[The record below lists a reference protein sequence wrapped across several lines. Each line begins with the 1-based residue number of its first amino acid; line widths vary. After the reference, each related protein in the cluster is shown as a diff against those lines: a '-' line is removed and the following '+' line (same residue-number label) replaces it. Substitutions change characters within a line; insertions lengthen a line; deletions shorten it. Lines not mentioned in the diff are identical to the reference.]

1 MIEQVADYTIV
12 SVTGAGALVAAGL
25 YLRKIFRGMGLEDTR
40 NLAEKGVIDTLREE
54 VSRLASINSEMS
66 KALVDLQMEVI
77 KLRNENIQ
85 LMGEISS
92 LKQENIMLTREVLK
106 LNDQLTKFDT
116 KCDGCEFKKGKS

>member
-1 MIEQVADYTIV
+1 MRT
-12 SVTGAGALVAAGL
+12 S
-25 YLRKIFRGMGLEDTR
+25 
-40 NLAEKGVIDTLREE
+40 VIDTLREE
-54 VSRLASINSEMS
+54 VSRLANINTQMS

-106 LNDQLTKFDT
+106 LNEQLTKWDG
-116 KCDGCEFKKGKS
+116 KCETCDLIKGK